1 MAESRQVRFVDRTG
15 GERRV
20 AAFSGRMAR
29 VTEQNG
35 APPAPSLRRVLGRWD
50 LTAIGVNQVIGSAIF
65 LLPAN
70 VAKEIGGW
78 GPLAFLG
85 VGLASLLIALC
96 FAEVGSRFDR
106 TGGPYLPARAAYGR
120 FIGFEVGWMMWFTR
134 VASQASV
141 SNGLALAL
149 AFYWPSLAA
158 GAPRMALITAV
169 TLTLMFINIRGI
181 KQSSWV
187 VNALTIGKLLP
198 LLLFILVGIWFIEPA
213 RLTALPDVT
222 WRQGA
227 AAALLLVFAYGG
239 YEVTGV
245 PAGEAANPRRDVPF
259 AFVMT
264 ILIVALVMTL
274 TSMVATGLLPD
285 VAASRTPLADGA
297 AVFLGAAG
305 ALIISA
311 GSAVSMTG
319 NNMGQVLTGSRTIFA
334 LAENGDLPR
343 WFARVHPRFQTP
355 SNAILFTS
363 AVALTL
369 ALTGSFVQLAAVSAV
384 ARLVMYLAV
393 CTATLVLRRKSPG
406 PDMGAAQFTAPLGP
420 VVPVLASVVAL
431 SILAGATPQQLLM
444 GTYALIGGAI
454 LFAIAVAGAKRRARI
469 GSR

>member
-1 MAESRQVRFVDRTG
+1 MQS
-15 GERRV
+15 
-20 AAFSGRMAR
+20 SG
-29 VTEQNG
+29 
-35 APPAPSLRRVLGRWD
+35 LRRELGRWD

-70 VAKEIGGW
+70 VAKEVGAW
-78 GPLAFLG
+78 GPAAFLG

-96 FAEVGSRFDR
+96 FAEVGSRFER

-149 AFYWPSLAA
+149 AFYWPAVAS
-158 GAPRMALITAV
+158 GAPRMILISAV
-169 TLTLMFINIRGI
+169 TLTLMWINIRGI
-181 KQSSWV
+181 RQSSWV
-187 VNALTIGKLLP
+187 VNFLTVGKLLP
-198 LLLFILVGIWFIEPA
+198 LLLFIVVGILFVDPT
-213 RLTALPDVT
+213 RFSNLPDVSLG
-222 WRQGA
+222 QISS
-227 AAALLLVFAYGG
+227 AALLLVFAYGG

-264 ILIVALVMTL
+264 ILTVAVVMTL
-274 TSMVATGLLPD
+274 TSFVATGVLAN
-285 VAASRTPLADGA
+285 VAATQTPLADGA
-297 AVFLGAAG
+297 ALFLGTAG
-305 ALIISA
+305 ALIISV
-311 GSAVSMTG
+311 GSAISMTG

-343 WFARVHPRFQTP
+343 WFARVHPERQTP
-355 SNAILFTS
+355 ANAIVFTS

-369 ALTGSFVQLAAVSAV
+369 ALTGSFVTLAAVSAV

-393 CTATLVLRRKSPG
+393 CTATLVLRRRA
-406 PDMGAAQFTAPLGP
+406 PDAEMGAATFTAPLGP

-431 SILAGATPQQLLM
+431 SILVGATPQQLLM
-444 GTYALIGGAI
+444 GGYALVAGAV
-454 LFAIAVAGAKRRARI
+454 LFAIANRK
-469 GSR
+469 S

>member
-1 MAESRQVRFVDRTG
+1 MVQMSKAQVSTVPVST
-15 GERRV
+15 
-20 AAFSGRMAR
+20 AQTSG
-29 VTEQNG
+29 
-35 APPAPSLRRVLGRWD
+35 LRRELGRWD

-70 VAKEIGGW
+70 VAKEVGAW
-78 GPLAFLG
+78 GPVAFLF

-149 AFYWPSLAA
+149 AFYWPGLASGPA
-158 GAPRMALITAV
+158 RMALITAV
-169 TLTLMFINIRGI
+169 TVTLMWINIRGI

-187 VNALTIGKLLP
+187 VNALTVGKLLP
-198 LLLFILVGIWFIEPA
+198 LFFFIAVGIWFVDPV
-213 RLTALPDVT
+213 RFSALPDVS
-222 WRQGA
+222 A
-227 AAALLLVFAYGG
+227 AQVGSAALLLVFAYGG

-264 ILIVALVMTL
+264 IITVAVVMTL
-274 TSMVATGLLPD
+274 TSVVATGILPD
-285 VAASRTPLADGA
+285 VAATQTPLADGA
-297 AVFLGAAG
+297 AIVIGAFG
-305 ALIISA
+305 ALIISV
-311 GSAVSMTG
+311 GSAISMTG

-343 WFARVHPRFQTP
+343 WFARVHPQHQTP
-355 SNAILFTS
+355 SNAIIFTS
-363 AVALTL
+363 VVALTL
-369 ALTGSFVQLAAVSAV
+369 ALTGSFVTLAAVSAV

-393 CTATLVLRRKSPG
+393 CTATLVLRRRAPDAEMG
-406 PDMGAAQFTAPLGP
+406 PAEFTAPLGP

-431 SILAGATPQQLLM
+431 SILAGASAQQLLM
-444 GTYALIGGAI
+444 GGYAL
-454 LFAIAVAGAKRRARI
+454 VAGAVLFLIAKRKH
-469 GSR
+469 

>member
-1 MAESRQVRFVDRTG
+1 
-15 GERRV
+15 
-20 AAFSGRMAR
+20 
-29 VTEQNG
+29 
-35 APPAPSLRRVLGRWD
+35 LRRELGKWD

-70 VAKEIGGW
+70 VAKEIGPW
-78 GPLAFLG
+78 GPLAFLA

-134 VASQASV
+134 VASHASV
-141 SNGLALAL
+141 ANGLALAL
-149 AFYWPSLAA
+149 TFYWPSLAG
-158 GAPRMALITAV
+158 GAPRMLLITA
-169 TLTLMFINIRGI
+169 LTLALMWINIRGI

-187 VNALTIGKLLP
+187 VNALTIGKLAP
-198 LLLFILVGIWFIEPA
+198 LLLFIAAGLWFIDMG
-213 RLTALPDVT
+213 RFSNLPDVSAGQLGT
-222 WRQGA
+222 
-227 AAALLLVFAYGG
+227 AALLLVFAYGG

-264 ILIVALVMTL
+264 ILIVAVVMTL
-274 TSMVATGLLPD
+274 TSFVATGVLPN
-285 VAASRTPLADGA
+285 VAQSQTPLADGA
-297 AVFLGAAG
+297 ALFLGAVG
-305 ALIISA
+305 ALIISV

-343 WFARVHPRFQTP
+343 WFAGVHSKYQTP
-355 SNAILFTS
+355 SNAILFHT

-393 CTATLVLRRKSPG
+393 CTATLILRRRTPDDHMGPARFTTPG
-406 PDMGAAQFTAPLGP
+406 GAII
-420 VVPVLASVVAL
+420 PVLASAVAL
-431 SILAGATPQQLLM
+431 SILAGATPAQLLM
-444 GTYALIGGAI
+444 GSYALIGGAV
-454 LFAIAVAGAKRRARI
+454 LFAIAGR
-469 GSR
+469 SRP

>member
-1 MAESRQVRFVDRTG
+1 MSKVQTSTVTASAGQH
-15 GERRV
+15 
-20 AAFSGRMAR
+20 SG
-29 VTEQNG
+29 
-35 APPAPSLRRVLGRWD
+35 LRRELGRWD

-70 VAKEIGGW
+70 VAKEVGAW
-78 GPLAFLG
+78 GPLAFLF

-106 TGGPYLPARAAYGR
+106 TGGPYLPARTAYGR

-149 AFYWPSLAA
+149 AFYWPWLAA
-158 GAPRMALITAV
+158 GPSRMALITAV
-169 TLTLMFINIRGI
+169 TLTLMWINIRGI
-181 KQSSWV
+181 KQSSMV
-187 VNALTIGKLLP
+187 VNVLTVGKLLP
-198 LLLFILVGIWFIEPA
+198 LFVFIAVGIWFVEPA
-213 RLTALPDVT
+213 RFVNLPDVS
-222 WRQGA
+222 A
-227 AAALLLVFAYGG
+227 AQVGSAALLLVFAYGG

-264 ILIVALVMTL
+264 IITVAVVMTL
-274 TSMVATGLLPD
+274 TSVVATGVLPD
-285 VAASRTPLADGA
+285 VAATQTPLADGA
-297 AVFLGAAG
+297 ALVIGAAG
-305 ALIISA
+305 ALFISV
-311 GSAVSMTG
+311 GSVISMTG

-343 WFARVHPRFQTP
+343 WFARVHPQHQTP

-369 ALTGSFVQLAAVSAV
+369 ALTGSFVTLAAVSAV

-393 CTATLVLRRKSPG
+393 CTATLVLRRRTPDAEMG
-406 PDMGAAQFTAPLGP
+406 PAQFTAPLGP

-431 SILAGATPQQLLM
+431 SILAGASTQQLLM
-444 GTYALIGGAI
+444 GTYALLAGGV
-454 LFAIAVAGAKRRARI
+454 LFMIANRKH
-469 GSR
+469 

>member
-1 MAESRQVRFVDRTG
+1 
-15 GERRV
+15 
-20 AAFSGRMAR
+20 
-29 VTEQNG
+29 
-35 APPAPSLRRVLGRWD
+35 LRRELGRWD

-70 VAKEIGGW
+70 VAREIGPW

-85 VGLASLLIALC
+85 VGFASLLIALC

-141 SNGLALAL
+141 ANGLALAL
-149 AFYWPSLAA
+149 AFYWPPLST
-158 GAPRMALITAV
+158 GIPRMALITFL
-169 TLTLMFINIRGI
+169 TLTLMAINIRGI
-181 KQSSWV
+181 RQSKWV

-198 LLLFILVGIWFIEPA
+198 LLLFIVAGVWFIDFSRFSNMPTMS
-213 RLTALPDVT
+213 LQQV
-222 WRQGA
+222 G

-264 ILIVALVMTL
+264 IVTVAVVMTL
-274 TSMVATGLLPD
+274 TSLVATGVLPD
-285 VAASRTPLADGA
+285 VAQSPTPLADGA
-297 AVFLGAAG
+297 ALFLGAAG
-305 ALIISA
+305 ALVISV
-311 GSAVSMTG
+311 GSAISMTG

-343 WFARVHPRFQTP
+343 WFARVHPRHQTP

-393 CTATLVLRRKSPG
+393 CTATLVLRRRTPDNEMG
-406 PDMGAAQFTAPLGP
+406 PAQFTAPLGP
-420 VVPVLASVVAL
+420 VVPVLASAVAL
-431 SILAGATPQQLLM
+431 SILAGATTQQLLM
-444 GTYALIGGAI
+444 GTYALIGGAV
-454 LFAIAVAGAKRRARI
+454 LFAIALR
-469 GSR
+469 SR